1 MANMSKNEPAG
12 YGYGNQVKMAGN
24 PAPDMKKTGMVKKN
38 IPDAMTNQTGK
49 DAKFDGG
56 KMNGCCYTHDRK
68 SYQ

>member
-1 MANMSKNEPAG
+1 MANLMKNEPKG
-12 YGYGNQVKMAGN
+12 YGAQVSMPGNAG
-24 PAPDMKKTGMVKKN
+24 ADMKKTGMVKKN